1 MEVNIERECS
11 ALGGLF
17 QQIIVDMKNGTPLWE
32 DLISKATK
40 LHTCLRAAILA
51 ISAYLEAFQKI
62 ADAATSA
69 RGATKEIGTALTRI
83 CLRHKAVEARMK
95 TFTSAIMDCLVMPL
109 QEKLEDWKK
118 SLVNLDKEH
127 AKEYKR
133 AKTELKKRSTDTL
146 RLQKKKARKIQGQ
159 GQGQCTGGDLELCKL
174 LESSA
179 AVVREKR
186 LGLEET
192 ERKAVR
198 AALVE
203 ERGRFCLLARFLKP
217 VLDEEIA
224 MLMEL
229 THLQE
234 VSDQLQRHTASPNHL
249 PPASEQVITDIKGCD
264 TTQWSLTTP
273 PSSPSLSLG
282 SRKSSMCSI
291 SSLNSSSSGSCKSHP
306 SPSGHPWHRSLSQ
319 PVGVSIRP
327 ISTSGMVTLRHLTSG
342 SSRDSGFTSQDTLYA
357 QPISE
362 HQVSNVSSHSNQS
375 TGSTTMRPVTT
386 STWPDLQESSI
397 QFDRQGQ
404 NTINERPHTIS
415 SAYEK
420 GHHQRPALSVYTFQA
435 PEGTGTG
442 SSCCHSQPASPVSSS
457 SSCSSSNQQQTHLQN
472 QQQTHVQN
480 QQNRVQLRNNR
491 PPIPSRCSSLERP
504 IVPAKN
510 DPPGSPRG
518 KPKLPIPAHLAKEL
532 PAHQLQQP
540 MYVNMHELASLA
552 ASRAQEM
559 QQLPPPPPPAST
571 AHTDK
576 TDASEKDGGS
586 LTSESSLES
595 SSGYGSQTTLPHV
608 QPQSQISCQG
618 VDDENSMNQQ
628 EKVAIDPEENAASQ
642 CTLRR
647 QEMTKTSRRPLS
659 MSAAYSTGLGLTR
672 QQNQNQNQMKSATLL
687 PRRGSMQQAV
697 RPAPPVR
704 RTSTI
709 IGGTFNPLINNPSTF
724 NSDDNNKKDG
734 IKDDARDEADNLPP
748 PPAFLLESTS
758 PTPTPTPQRSISVS
772 ETVRT
777 LTELRHTPA
786 SPSFLRKLA
795 NSQQNNN
802 SVTTTVAST
811 TATTNTLIRRT
822 QSIDRTSTIRSH
834 SQDRSSLSTT
844 VGQQAYSQGGG
855 QGPGGVGQ
863 GFMAVLSAKLV
874 PSSLLSNNVTG
885 STNTNVNSGSPK
897 SSRRQSVE
905 QQSNRN
911 SRAPSSFLG
920 TLNAKLA
927 HQQQQGGQNP
937 VINTANRSASVRRI
951 MGNRVP
957 MVDLDPL
964 QVRDSLMDQIRRG
977 TSLRKTSGP
986 INDCSAPK
994 IY

>member
-95 TFTSAIMDCLVMPL
+95 TFTSAIMECLVMPL

-127 AKEYKR
+127 AKEYKK

-146 RLQKKKARKIQGQ
+146 RLQKKKARKIHGQ

-186 LGLEET
+186 ISLEET

-291 SSLNSSSSGSCKSHP
+291 SSLTSSSSGSCKSHP

-319 PVGVSIRP
+319 PVGVSVRP
-327 ISTSGMVTLRHLTSG
+327 ISTSGMVTMRHLTSG
-342 SSRDSGFTSQDTLYA
+342 CSRDSGFTSQDTLYA
-357 QPISE
+357 QPITE

-397 QFDRQGQ
+397 QFDRQSQ
-404 NTINERPHTIS
+404 NVVNERPHTIS

-435 PEGTGTG
+435 PEGTVTGTT
-442 SSCCHSQPASPVSSS
+442 CCHSQPASPVSSS
-457 SSCSSSNQQQTHLQN
+457 SSCSSSNQQHNNL
-472 QQQTHVQN
+472 QN
-480 QQNRVQLRNNR
+480 QQNRVQLRNNK

-504 IVPAKN
+504 VVPAKN
-510 DPPGSPRG
+510 EPPGSPRG
-518 KPKLPIPAHLAKEL
+518 KPKLPLPAHLAKEL
-532 PAHQLQQP
+532 TTHQLQQP
-540 MYVNMHELASLA
+540 MYVNMHELANLA

-559 QQLPPPPPPAST
+559 QHLPPPPPPTSSAVS
-571 AHTDK
+571 DK
-576 TDASEKDGGS
+576 ADAPEKDGGS

-608 QPQSQISCQG
+608 QQLSQNPSQG
-618 VDDENSMNQQ
+618 AEEENTTNQH
-628 EKVAIDPEENAASQ
+628 EKVTMDNEERSGFECILRHENATNTS
-642 CTLRR
+642 LRR
-647 QEMTKTSRRPLS
+647 PVS
-659 MSAAYSTGLGLTR
+659 MSAALSTGLCSAR
-672 QQNQNQNQMKSATLL
+672 QQNQNHNQNKSATLL

-709 IGGTFNPLINNPSTF
+709 IGGTFNALINNPNAT
-724 NSDDNNKKDG
+724 NNDDNKKDVTR
-734 IKDDARDEADNLPP
+734 DEAHDEADNLPP

-795 NSQQNNN
+795 SSQQNNN
-802 SVTTTVAST
+802 SVSTTVAST

-834 SQDRSSLSTT
+834 SQDRSSASSLT
-844 VGQQAYSQGGG
+844 GQQSHSQVQG

-874 PSSLLSNNVTG
+874 PSSLLPNNVA
-885 STNTNVNSGSPK
+885 SNTNASINSGSPK
-897 SSRRQSVE
+897 TSRRHSVE

-927 HQQQQGGQNP
+927 QQQQGVQNQG
-937 VINTANRSASVRRI
+937 VLNTASRSASVRRI
-951 MGNRVP
+951 MGNRIP

-977 TSLRKTSGP
+977 TALRKTSGP